1 MKKDI
6 ENNIKYILDNINNLD
21 LSPINKE
28 YIYKIIDLLKFQ
40 VRENLIFT
48 SLSENEKLVKHIES
62 VLKTLNEEE
71 EKINKEIDKILN

>member
-40 VRENLIFT
+40 VR
-48 SLSENEKLVKHIES
+48 
-62 VLKTLNEEE
+62 
-71 EKINKEIDKILN
+71 